1 MKKKIY
7 NIIDSG
13 ENKGLRLYN
22 EALYGS
28 DSALYSEFE
37 VFFNNLSNNNVSFY
51 LLNNSPNTNIILN
64 QDDFN
69 YLNQSREQR
78 DNNKMVNYSQNIN
91 LIKNNQL
98 QDFWKIYN
106 INGLE
111 IWFVLPYL
119 TEDNKYYYNLLI
131 GLNNNG
137 NIDDFLNLNLNLVK
151 INSFEYIN
159 NKISYEFFKSIFNF
173 ENFLFKDEE
182 FTKEE
187 RELIDNHEK
196 LKLTE
201 EYIEHQNSLDES
213 IAYMDKY
220 NTIMPKWLEDKKQEL
235 QKKLFKKSDEL
246 FDHRL
251 GSSIS
256 FKKLSYHLYYYDET
270 IWKGTTFC
278 TNFFELAGGGYVNV
292 SENSSQIKQM
302 GYVYAL
308 IDLLHYEM
316 SEFFV
321 FRNLSKLK

>member
-1 MKKKIY
+1 LKNKIY
-7 NIIDSG
+7 DIINSG
-13 ENKGLRLYN
+13 ENKGLRVYN
-22 EALYGS
+22 EALYGT
-28 DSALYSEFE
+28 DSALYSELE
-37 VFFNNLSNNNVSFY
+37 IFFNNLLNNGVNFY
-51 LLNNSPNTNIILN
+51 LLHNIPNTNIILN

-78 DNNKMVNYSQNIN
+78 DNNKMVNHPQNIN
-91 LIKNNQL
+91 LIKNNQS

-106 INGLE
+106 IRGLE

-137 NIDDFLNLNLNLVK
+137 NISDFLNLNSIK

-159 NKISYEFFKSIFNF
+159 NKIFYEFFKSIFNF
-173 ENFLFKDEE
+173 ENFLFKGAE

-187 RELIDNHEK
+187 RDLIDNHEK

-201 EYIEHQNSLDES
+201 ESIQFYKCFYEVRNYRNKYHTTPPQWLLD
-213 IAYMDKY
+213 K
-220 NTIMPKWLEDKKQEL
+220 EDEL
-235 QKKLFKKSDEL
+235 KKKLFKKSTEL
-246 FDHRL
+246 YDYKL
-251 GSSIS
+251 DYNIS
-256 FKKLSYHLYYYDET
+256 FKKLSYHLYYYDGT